1 MNELDLTK
9 INRFQNS
16 IAELQHTEAQNT
28 WWGRGGGGAPTYS
41 NRRHNVNN
49 TFEHPRQKWTTNHLG
64 QLIMADD
71 EPPSQVKIYSND
83 YYYPKTKQFSNHRNH
98 YQIPDDQKA

>member
-1 MNELDLTK
+1 MN
-9 INRFQNS
+9 N
-16 IAELQHTEAQNT
+16 
-28 WWGRGGGGAPTYS
+28 WWGRGGGGAPINT

-71 EPPSQVKIYSND
+71 EPPSQIKVQPTDLFS
-83 YYYPKTKQFSNHRNH
+83 PKNRQLSNHRNF
-98 YQIPDDQKA
+98 YQVADDQAS